1 MTSGCNLFS
10 VGVVTILLAFHIWNK
25 TILLLREIENLEAE
39 QDIFC
44 PSSGLRL
51 RHPLL
56 AHTWLSERSANA
68 KPCVLS
74 ALALPRPG
82 SARHGAPSV
91 TVRREEAQPG
101 RSLSGSLARALA
113 QAAFALLPEAT
124 EASDPA
130 QPTLLCPALS
140 TGPGQLCSRAQP
152 SPAQP
157 RHSWPNSRAN
167 LGLAAGRSHR
177 IESD

>member
-82 SARHGAPSV
+82 SARRPPLPRAERRLSRAGPSRGASPVPSPRPPLPSCPRP
-91 TVRREEAQPG
+91 RR
-101 RSLSGSLARALA
+101 R
-113 QAAFALLPEAT
+113 
-124 EASDPA
+124 
-130 QPTLLCPALS
+130 PTLLSPPCSALPCPEHRPRPALLAG
-140 TGPGQLCSRAQP
+140 TAQP
-152 SPAQP
+152 SPAPALVAQFQGKP
-157 RHSWPNSRAN
+157 WSSSRTVT
-167 LGLAAGRSHR
+167 
-177 IESD
+177 